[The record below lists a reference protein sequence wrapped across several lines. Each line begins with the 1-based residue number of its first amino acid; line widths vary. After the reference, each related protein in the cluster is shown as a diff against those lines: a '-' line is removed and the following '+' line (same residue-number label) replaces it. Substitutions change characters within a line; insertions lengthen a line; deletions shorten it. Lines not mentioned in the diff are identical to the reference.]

1 MSSRVCCQYHPDAIL
16 IEDYRAGDMIC
27 SLCGLVVGDR
37 VIDVTSE
44 WRTFASGEQKGEDR
58 CRVGGPEN
66 LLLGSADLTTM
77 IGPSTRG
84 STYFT
89 SNEAKFANERSLNSS
104 ERALVTGFGA
114 ISLMCDRISIPEI
127 IKQRAHELYQ
137 MVHIGKNLK
146 GRNQEAVA
154 SACLY
159 IACRQEG
166 VPRTFKE
173 IVAIS
178 SVDKKEIGRCFK
190 LIIQSH
196 DTDVEIIT
204 TSDFM
209 SRFCTNLGLPRKIE
223 KAATCIAKKATDLD
237 LAPGKSPLSI
247 AAAAIYMATQASDI
261 KKTGAEIS
269 EVAGVAA
276 TTIRQAYRI
285 MLPRAAELFPEDFE
299 PSIPLEELPVN

>member
-1 MSSRVCCQYHPDAIL
+1 MSSKIHCYAHPDAHL
-16 IEDYRAGDMIC
+16 IEDYTAGDMIC
-27 SLCGLVVGDR
+27 SQCGLVVGDR

-44 WRTFASGEQKGEDR
+44 WRTFSSGEQTGQDR

-66 LLLGSADLTTM
+66 LLLGSADLATL
-77 IGPSTRG
+77 IGPSTG
-84 STYFT
+84 PSSYF
-89 SNEAKFANERSLNSS
+89 SNNEATFANQRTLNSS
-104 ERALVTGFGA
+104 ERALVTGFGT
-114 ISLMCDRISIPEI
+114 ISSMCDRISIPEI

-137 MVHIGKNLK
+137 MVQVGKNLK
-146 GRNQEAVA
+146 GRNQDAVA

-173 IVAIS
+173 ICAVS

-196 DTDVEIIT
+196 DTNVEIIT

-209 SRFCTNLGLPRKIE
+209 SRFCTNLMLPRKVE
-223 KAATCIAKKATDLD
+223 KAATCVAKKAVDLD
-237 LAPGKSPLSI
+237 IAPGKSPLSI
-247 AAAAIYMATQASDI
+247 AAAAIYISTLALDV
-261 KKTGAEIS
+261 KKTRVEIS
-269 EVAGVAA
+269 EIAGVAA
-276 TTIRQAYRI
+276 GTILQAYRI

-299 PSIPLEELPVN
+299 PVVPYEELSLN